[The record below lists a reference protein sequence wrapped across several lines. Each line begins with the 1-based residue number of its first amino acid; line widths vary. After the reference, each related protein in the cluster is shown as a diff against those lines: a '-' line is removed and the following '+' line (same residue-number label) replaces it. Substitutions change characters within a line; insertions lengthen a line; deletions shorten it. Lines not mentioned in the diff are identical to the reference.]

1 MPKEP
6 IIVVENA
13 NSTAVP
19 WSRNLADSTVQE
31 ALILCGLSSDPQHN
45 RSINLLDFGCGF
57 GRYLEL
63 FQDFIPPENLVGI
76 ESCQDSIAQVRAKGF
91 RCLEADS
98 EIPFEDGHF
107 DVVFSSNVV
116 EHIPRPKY
124 LKYLEEIE
132 RVLRPGGRFVVGTPN
147 YPWKRLYDLRK
158 ALVTRLYRYYLLDDP
173 THCNKLSFSQL
184 EQDLSRHFKNV
195 RLQPTYIWGEKRF
208 SKLRDNVMR
217 HRLRYYSDKISGYCI
232 K

>member
-13 NSTAVP
+13 NPTAVA
-19 WSRNLADSTVQE
+19 WSRSLADSSVQD
-31 ALILCGLSSDPQHN
+31 ASILCGLSSDPQHN

-76 ESCQDSIAQVRAKGF
+76 ESCQDSIAQVREKGF

-107 DVVFSSNVV
+107 DVVFSSNVI

-147 YPWKRLYDLRK
+147 YHGSGS
-158 ALVTRLYRYYLLDDP
+158 T
-173 THCNKLSFSQL
+173 
-184 EQDLSRHFKNV
+184 
-195 RLQPTYIWGEKRF
+195 
-208 SKLRDNVMR
+208 
-217 HRLRYYSDKISGYCI
+217 ISGRHWSPGYIGITCWTTPPTATNCPSVNWSRTSRDI
-232 K
+232 SRMCGYAQRIYGVKRGFPNSLTT